1 MLDQFKLA
9 KTLVSITAGV
19 LFPIISFA
27 QSPTWWTLSDYTQAR
42 CMTGELYDAQRT
54 PLNIFFDSHWS
65 TNQGLYEVWLGNEKA
80 ADGRFRV
87 VNNRL
92 KLMPSD
98 GRGAFSTVSE
108 YFVNRHEDGRWGL
121 QLANSDTGA
130 LVASVDPANRN
141 KPCRTMLLRQVRE
154 SSGQGENDALQL
166 EASADAF
173 GWVVWQSEDLRRQ
186 LMEAMNENRAST
198 DQEVLALV
206 ARLDGIQDHIAALS
220 DDVEIADS
228 ALRNKIDAGDEA
240 VRAEFEAADLDLSE
254 DMLAGDEAVRAE
266 FEAGDLG
273 LSEDMLAG
281 DEAVRAEFEA
291 ADLGLAEDMLGGDA
305 SVRAEF
311 EVANLDLREDML
323 AGDASVR
330 AEFEVAN
337 LDLREDMLAGDEAAR
352 GDFEAADLALSEQI
366 TNLERETLAAEAL
379 LYRDLATLR
388 TDMNSADQSL
398 QSVIDNSLEKIEYLY
413 NDVEQLRSDT
423 TVANQSI
430 RLEMEA
436 NVTAIREDLLESD
449 EAVREDL
456 LRVIDSVMAEV
467 EFLTVENE
475 VNKRAIDSLSKDIG
489 ILHSEVDDKFAHLS
503 ADIRTELEDT
513 LSDIE
518 DRLDGTIHAIGSLT
532 ITDADL
538 DNRLANLEESHLLSI
553 DVIGT
558 LETLRDQIG
567 QLATAQTRLNRELD
581 SLKPMPYDVLPVGSV
596 IWWYAPADDH
606 EIPDGWTIANG
617 SAVRLR
623 DGTLIE
629 TPDLLIENG
638 KLSIEQLSGPGV
650 LIQGALSGDVSGS
663 LRPLPLIKL

>member
-186 LMEAMNENRAST
+186 LMEAINENRAST

-220 DDVEIADS
+220 DDVVIADS
-228 ALRNKIDAGDEA
+228 ALRNKIDSGDAAVRAEFEAADLSLAENMRAGDETIRAGFETADLSLAENMRAGDAA

-254 DMLAGDEAVRAE
+254 DMRASDEAIRA
-266 FEAGDLG
+266 G
-273 LSEDMLAG
+273 
-281 DEAVRAEFEA
+281 FEA
-291 ADLGLAEDMLGGDA
+291 ADL
-305 SVRAEF
+305 
-311 EVANLDLREDML
+311 DLSE
-323 AGDASVR
+323 
-330 AEFEVAN
+330 N
-337 LDLREDMLAGDEAAR
+337 MLAGDEAAR

>member
-266 FEAGDLG
+266 FEAADLG

-291 ADLGLAEDMLGGDA
+291 ADLGLAEDMLG
-305 SVRAEF
+305 
-311 EVANLDLREDML
+311 
-323 AGDASVR
+323 GDASVR

>member
-1 MLDQFKLA
+1 
-9 KTLVSITAGV
+9 
-19 LFPIISFA
+19 
-27 QSPTWWTLSDYTQAR
+27 
-42 CMTGELYDAQRT
+42 
-54 PLNIFFDSHWS
+54 
-65 TNQGLYEVWLGNEKA
+65 
-80 ADGRFRV
+80 
-87 VNNRL
+87 
-92 KLMPSD
+92 
-98 GRGAFSTVSE
+98 
-108 YFVNRHEDGRWGL
+108 
-121 QLANSDTGA
+121 
-130 LVASVDPANRN
+130 
-141 KPCRTMLLRQVRE
+141 
-154 SSGQGENDALQL
+154 
-166 EASADAF
+166 
-173 GWVVWQSEDLRRQ
+173 
-186 LMEAMNENRAST
+186 
-198 DQEVLALV
+198 
-206 ARLDGIQDHIAALS
+206 
-220 DDVEIADS
+220 
-228 ALRNKIDAGDEA
+228 
-240 VRAEFEAADLDLSE
+240 
-254 DMLAGDEAVRAE
+254 MLAGDEAVRAE

-291 ADLGLAEDMLGGDA
+291 ADLGLAEDMLG
-305 SVRAEF
+305 
-311 EVANLDLREDML
+311 
-323 AGDASVR
+323 GDASVR

>member
-1 MLDQFKLA
+1 MLDQFKLS

-27 QSPTWWTLSDYTQAR
+27 QSPSWWTLSDYTQAR

-98 GRGAFSTVSE
+98 GSGAFSTVSE

-130 LVASVDPANRN
+130 VVASVDPANRN

-266 FEAGDLG
+266 FEA
-273 LSEDMLAG
+273 
-281 DEAVRAEFEA
+281 

-330 AEFEVAN
+330 A
-337 LDLREDMLAGDEAAR
+337 
-352 GDFEAADLALSEQI
+352 DFEAADLALSEQI

-388 TDMNSADQSL
+388 TDMNSTDQSL

-581 SLKPMPYDVLPVGSV
+581 SLKPMPHDVLPVGSV

>member
-240 VRAEFEAADLDLSE
+240 VRAKFEAADLD
-254 DMLAGDEAVRAE
+254 
-266 FEAGDLG
+266 

-291 ADLGLAEDMLGGDA
+291 ADLGLAEDMLG
-305 SVRAEF
+305 
-311 EVANLDLREDML
+311 
-323 AGDASVR
+323 GDASVR

>member
-291 ADLGLAEDMLGGDA
+291 ADLGLAEDMLG
-305 SVRAEF
+305 
-311 EVANLDLREDML
+311 
-323 AGDASVR
+323 GDASVR

>member
-186 LMEAMNENRAST
+186 LMEAINENRAST

-228 ALRNKIDAGDEA
+228 ALRSKIDAGDAAVRAEFEAADLDLSEDMLAGDAAVRAEFEAADLSLAENMRAGDAAVRAEFEAADLSLAENMRAGDSA

-254 DMLAGDEAVRAE
+254 DMLAGDEAARA
-266 FEAGDLG
+266 
-273 LSEDMLAG
+273 
-281 DEAVRAEFEA
+281 
-291 ADLGLAEDMLGGDA
+291 
-305 SVRAEF
+305 
-311 EVANLDLREDML
+311 
-323 AGDASVR
+323 
-330 AEFEVAN
+330 
-337 LDLREDMLAGDEAAR
+337 
-352 GDFEAADLALSEQI
+352 DFEAADLALSEQI